1 MTNMEPVNAVP
12 DTGTDPGT
20 AAADSAPRLIALRQQ
35 SPQQEEMPFA
45 LVQGQ
50 VITKLPDD
58 LYIPPDALEV
68 FLEAFEGPLDLLLY
82 LIRKQNLDILDIPV
96 AEITRQYMEYVELM
110 KAVRFELAAEYLV
123 MAAML
128 GEIKSRLLLPRP
140 KTEEGEEVDPRAE
153 LVRRLQE
160 YERFKKAAEDIDALP
175 RLERDIFT
183 ARAYRPDYVRE
194 RPLPEVDLR
203 EMLLSL
209 KDVFQRAE
217 MFEHHHI
224 SREKLSTRERMA
236 MVLESL
242 QNREFVPFVSLF
254 NAEEGRLGVV
264 VTFIAILE
272 LVKNQLI
279 ELLQTEAFASIH
291 VRARAAVLDES
302 IQVDEYE
309 SRAAEP
315 EQQDAGGDTGDNH
328 G

>member
-1 MTNMEPVNAVP
+1 MTDMQPEQQEQDALPVDVAH
-12 DTGTDPGT
+12 T
-20 AAADSAPRLIALRQQ
+20 ADGSHRLQLLRQQ

-45 LVQGQ
+45 LVQGL
-50 VITKLPDD
+50 VVTRLPED

-96 AEITRQYMEYVELM
+96 AEITRQYMVYVDLM

-140 KTEEGEEVDPRAE
+140 KSEEGEELDPRAE

-160 YERFKKAAEDIDALP
+160 YERFKKAAEDMEALP

-194 RPLPEVDLR
+194 RPLPDIDMR
-203 EMLLSL
+203 EMLLAL

-236 MVLESL
+236 MVLEHL
-242 QNREFVPFVSLF
+242 QQCDFVPFVSLF
-254 NAEEGRLGVV
+254 NPEEGRLGVV
-264 VTFIAILE
+264 VTFIAVLE

-279 ELLQTEAFASIH
+279 ELIQTEPFGSIH
-291 VRARAAVLDES
+291 VRARVAALDDS
-302 IQVDEYE
+302 IQVDDYE
-309 SRAAEP
+309 GRV
-315 EQQDAGGDTGDNH
+315 QTGEGNE
-328 G
+328 

>member
-1 MTNMEPVNAVP
+1 MTNIEQVEPALEK
-12 DTGTDPGT
+12 PGVEAT
-20 AAADSAPRLIALRQQ
+20 ALPGHLGLLALRAQSLHQ
-35 SPQQEEMPFA
+35 SPHQSEMPFA

-82 LIRKQNLDILDIPV
+82 LIRKQNVDILDIPV
-96 AEITRQYMEYVELM
+96 AEITRQYMVYVELM

-140 KTEEGEEVDPRAE
+140 KSEQGEELDPRAE

-160 YERFKKAAEDIDALP
+160 YERFKKAADDIEALP
-175 RLERDIFT
+175 RLERNIFV
-183 ARAYRPDYVRE
+183 ARAYRPDFVRAK
-194 RPLPEVDLR
+194 PLPDVELR
-203 EMLLSL
+203 EMLLTL

-236 MVLESL
+236 RVLEML
-242 QNREFVPFVSLF
+242 QDCEFAPFVSLF
-254 NAEEGRLGVV
+254 NAAEGRLGVV

-279 ELLQTEAFASIH
+279 ELIQTDPFSPIH
-291 VRARAAVLDES
+291 VRARVTTLDES
-302 IQVDEYE
+302 IQVDDYE
-309 SRAAEP
+309 SRVNP
-315 EQQDAGGDTGDNH
+315 EESNE
-328 G
+328 